1 LARPRRSGRLG
12 QCEELR
18 PHPEQRVARP
28 RQIYIGPPRRDYRT
42 MDERMGS
49 PEIGS
54 GRGHSRPPAGG
65 RRGGVKRAGA
75 RLYAPRGPGGVV
87 DRGKR
92 VLLLL
97 PTTTYR
103 AHDFIRAAGR
113 LGVETVVGSDRKQAL
128 QDLQPTRGV
137 TLELRDPEKAA
148 GQIADFD
155 AKHHLNA

>member
-1 LARPRRSGRLG
+1 
-12 QCEELR
+12 
-18 PHPEQRVARP
+18 
-28 RQIYIGPPRRDYRT
+28 
-42 MDERMGS
+42 M
-49 PEIGS
+49 
-54 GRGHSRPPAGG
+54 
-65 RRGGVKRAGA
+65 KRAGA

-148 GQIADFD
+148 GQIAHEGGPRFATSSDEYRILRDWIAQGMKLDPPGAPILQSLTVMPVEF
-155 AKHHLNA
+155 KSER